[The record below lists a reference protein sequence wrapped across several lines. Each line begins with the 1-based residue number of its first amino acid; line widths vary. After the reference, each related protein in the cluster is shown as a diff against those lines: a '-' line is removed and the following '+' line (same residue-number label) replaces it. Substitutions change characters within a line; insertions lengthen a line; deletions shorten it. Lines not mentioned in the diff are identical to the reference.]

1 MQIANDNNND
11 SVADTRYKYLQD
23 TDTSATACGDINCC
37 QASNLIDTFLADAAF
52 LIFHAGGVANAPPP
66 SAQSKTKLQSELN
79 SESKLNSSSLLLLL
93 LLLLTSFVF

>member
-23 TDTSATACGDINCC
+23 TDTSATAYGDINCC

-52 LIFHAGGVANAPPP
+52 LIFVQGAWQVR
-66 SAQSKTKLQSELN
+66 
-79 SESKLNSSSLLLLL
+79 LLPLH
-93 LLLLTSFVF
+93 SQRQNCNRN